1 MPPTVGMACSSGKVS
16 WRDLSTDLGLEDLHD
31 VLEIV
36 RVDAHNA
43 RILAKRAERER
54 SDG

>member
-1 MPPTVGMACSSGKVS
+1 MAVSSGKAT
-16 WRDLSTDLGLEDLHD
+16 WGELSTSLGLEDLHD

-43 RILAKRAERER
+43 KVLDAKRARENR
-54 SDG
+54 